1 MAKPVPVTP
10 SESQAITS
18 NASKTY
24 EVTDSRGRVIVLRKP
39 LFSETMDL
47 LVVVGPEAS
56 KNDLYMSQLT
66 ALLYISSIDGTPTLP
81 LSNKKRIDD
90 LLNELEGDG
99 LDAVNTGVVTHFV
112 RTFSAEEVKKKS
124 DS

>member
-1 MAKPVPVTP
+1 MAKPVSVNPT
-10 SESQAITS
+10 ESQNIVS

-66 ALLYISSIDGTPTLP
+66 ALLYVSSIDGTPSLP

-90 LLNELEGDG
+90 LLNELEGEG
-99 LDAVNTGVVTHFV
+99 LDAVNTGVITHFV

>member
-66 ALLYISSIDGTPTLP
+66 ALLYVSSIDGTPTLP

>member
-1 MAKPVPVTP
+1 MAKPVSVTP
-10 SESQAITS
+10 TESQAVVS
-18 NASKTY
+18 SASKVY
-24 EVTDSRGRVIVLRKP
+24 EVTDARGRRIALRKP

-66 ALLYISSIDGTPTLP
+66 ALLYVSTIDGAPPLP
-81 LSNKKRIDD
+81 LSNKRNIDA

-99 LDAVNTGVVTHFV
+99 LEAVNSGVIEHFA
-112 RTFSAEEVKKKS
+112 RTFSADEVKKKS